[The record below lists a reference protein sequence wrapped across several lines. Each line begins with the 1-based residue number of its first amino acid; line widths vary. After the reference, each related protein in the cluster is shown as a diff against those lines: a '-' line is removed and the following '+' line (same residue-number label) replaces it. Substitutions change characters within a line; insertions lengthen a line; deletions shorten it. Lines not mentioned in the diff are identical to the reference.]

1 MPKGNVNKNPND
13 PRAARSVR
21 DIKNT
26 MLSLVER
33 EPFAQ
38 IRVEQILSEAPVQS
52 NTFYK
57 YFASKQD
64 VLDAIGD
71 DLIARMRKELE
82 TLQPRD
88 LRGGVMVFYHAIN
101 TEEPAY
107 RKLFS
112 EEEYAEFQEK
122 IRDDFF
128 DSDYFM
134 DFCNNEEYA
143 EIVPAFIGNVAAG
156 TYRRWREND
165 NGKKRSL
172 EQLADSTAELL
183 LNGLKATEGIRDDIW
198 P

>member
-82 TLQPRD
+82 TMQPRD
-88 LRGGVMVFYHAIN
+88 LRGGNGILPYNKYGRTGIQEAVFGG
-101 TEEPAY
+101 
-107 RKLFS
+107 RV
-112 EEEYAEFQEK
+112 
-122 IRDDFF
+122 
-128 DSDYFM
+128 
-134 DFCNNEEYA
+134 C
-143 EIVPAFIGNVAAG
+143 
-156 TYRRWREND
+156 
-165 NGKKRSL
+165 
-172 EQLADSTAELL
+172 
-183 LNGLKATEGIRDDIW
+183 
-198 P
+198 